1 MPNGIW
7 LAIPGIPLVTAG
19 LIGILQILGV
29 TRTEEG
35 ERPVRWL
42 GLGALVG
49 SLILVLIAVAD
60 YLAHGVPQS
69 LVVANWLQSGQYVST
84 LSFSIDGLSLTFA
97 TLIAVISLL
106 VMRFAV
112 NYLHREAGF
121 ARFFMVLCLFTT
133 ALQIIALSGSAVLSF
148 VGWELAG
155 ISSYLLIAYNWA
167 SNTATDNATRAF
179 VTNRIGDASFL
190 LGIFMG
196 FAWYGSSE
204 WSVLLAPNV
213 HISGLL
219 LAIMTLGFMGAALV
233 KSAQFPFSAW
243 ITRALE
249 GPTPSSTIFYGSI
262 MVHAGI
268 YLLLRIHPLLQQVP
282 ELGYLLGFI
291 GVLTVIYGGLGGL
304 VQTDIKTSLVFS
316 TLAQTGLMLLE
327 IAFGWYALA
336 LLHLVLHAIWR
347 AYQFL
352 YSPSFAQFVQW
363 QPAPAAPH
371 WLQRYPR
378 LYSAALHRFWLD
390 PLADWLFIRP
400 TQALSQEAQV
410 FDGHILDK
418 LSGTPSQ
425 STGISS
431 LADMQAIQQ
440 GRLRLENQIGVG
452 SGLMGKSMQAL
463 AEYFEGIEQHLLL
476 QQQSGKAKHTLRLI
490 GHYLERVDR
499 LLSQPRYLILLV
511 AVTLVVIL

>member
-7 LAIPGIPLVTAG
+7 LAISGIPLIAAG
-19 LIGILQILGV
+19 LIGILQILGI

-42 GLGALVG
+42 SLAALSLSLGC
-49 SLILVLIAVAD
+49 VLVAD
-60 YLAHGVPQS
+60 VGYINQGVPHA
-69 LVVANWLQSGQYVST
+69 LMLTNWLQSGHYVST
-84 LSFSIDGLSLTFA
+84 LSLSIDGLSLTFA
-97 TLIAVISLL
+97 SLVAVISIV

-121 ARFFMVLCLFTT
+121 ARFFMVLCLFTS
-133 ALQIIALSGSAVLSF
+133 AMQIIALSGSAMLSF

-155 ISSYLLIAYNWA
+155 ISSYLLIAYNWT

-196 FAWYGSSE
+196 FALYGSSE
-204 WSVLLAPNV
+204 WSSLLAPNAQV
-213 HISGLL
+213 PGLL

-249 GPTPSSTIFYGSI
+249 GPTPSSTIFYGSL
-262 MVHAGI
+262 MVHAGV
-268 YLLLRIHPLLQQVP
+268 YLLLRIHPLLEYVP
-282 ELGYLLGFI
+282 ELAYLLGFI
-291 GVLTVIYGGLGGL
+291 GLLTLIYGGLGGL

-316 TLAQTGLMLLE
+316 TLAQTGFMLLE
-327 IAFGWYALA
+327 IALGWYQLA
-336 LLHLVLHAIWR
+336 LIHLVLHAIWR

-363 QPAPAAPH
+363 QPAPPAPL

-390 PLADWLFIRP
+390 ALADWLFIRP

-452 SGLMGKSMQAL
+452 SGLVGKFMQAI

-476 QQQSGKAKHTLRLI
+476 QQQSGKAKHSLRLI

-511 AVTLVVIL
+511 AATLVVIL